1 MECLRRLLRRSSEAL
16 FLLQILSQHN
26 VARLV
31 QGLDNNVRQKLIQL
45 TFNQLVCSEEGE
57 QLASRL
63 ITSLMEVKSL
73 FPQPFILFFF
83 SFVHRC
89 ICNCS

>member
-16 FLLQILSQHN
+16 FLLQILCQHN

-63 ITSLMEVKSL
+63 ITSLMEVKS
-73 FPQPFILFFF
+73 
-83 SFVHRC
+83 
-89 ICNCS
+89 